1 MRFADGF
8 VFQHLVERPV
18 TIGALPERRVDA
30 ANRPLNEVAAELG
43 ADAAVR
49 SRRLRAPR

>member
-8 VFQHLVERPV
+8 VFQHLVEGPV
-18 TIGALPERRVDA
+18 TIGALAERRVDA
-30 ANRPLNEVAAELG
+30 VNRLLKEVVPELG
-43 ADAAVR
+43 ANAAVR